1 MGTHVFTAM
10 ELQKDGVALRWTVV
24 SIPEKASHGQRTS
37 AKSQKEH
44 TKQTIKTALPTPDKA
59 GAALSRIE
67 IPQDAVERIA
77 QLLTSGSSLI
87 ISDYGISEE
96 TGADTDFIVLTR

>member
-1 MGTHVFTAM
+1 
-10 ELQKDGVALRWTVV
+10 LWIN
-24 SIPEKASHGQRTS
+24 SW
-37 AKSQKEH
+37 
-44 TKQTIKTALPTPDKA
+44 IKTVLPTPDKA

-87 ISDYGISEE
+87 ISDHGISDE
-96 TGADTDFIVLTR
+96 TGAHTDFIVLTR